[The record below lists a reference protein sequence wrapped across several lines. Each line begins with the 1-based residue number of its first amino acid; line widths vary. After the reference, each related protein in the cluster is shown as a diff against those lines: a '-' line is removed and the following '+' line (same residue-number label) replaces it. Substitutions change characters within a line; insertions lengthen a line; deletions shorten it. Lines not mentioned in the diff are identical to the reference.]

1 LAAFWGLSRFFK
13 GFARGRGVETPSER
27 LSGTIAAPLG
37 TADAAALRPNGWA
50 HTGRLAVLGA
60 VTGAIIA
67 VVAAYVLEATG
78 VTLRICDNPT
88 VRSNVTALAELTD
101 TELASLASLSRPS
114 LPSNVPIERTIRVAR
129 GSTLM
134 ASLLEIGVDRDQVN
148 QAVSALTTLFDPRS
162 LTQGQRIDVTY
173 LDLGRRE
180 RVLQSVAI
188 PLSPTREIRAYRG
201 VGEGFIPEQLS
212 KTLERV
218 LARYTGTI
226 EDSFYL
232 ATKRAG
238 MPDSVIMELIRMFS
252 WDVDFQRDI
261 QRGNG
266 FEVLLE
272 YFHDEEREP
281 VKIGNVLFASL
292 TTGGSTLRLYR
303 HQLADGTVDYF
314 NAQGESV
321 RKALLRT
328 PLDGAR
334 VSSTFGNRKHPIL
347 GFTTLHR
354 GVDFAA
360 PPGTPV
366 NAAGDGVVEMASF
379 NGNFGNYVQ
388 LRHNQ
393 RYKTGYAHLSSF
405 AKGMKAGKRVRQGD
419 IIGYVGSTGLSTG
432 PHLHYEVLDSD
443 RQVNP
448 LSVKMATGQKLQGP
462 SLNRFVA
469 ERAQIELRLAST
481 PVATTRLAA
490 NLAR

>member
-1 LAAFWGLSRFFK
+1 
-13 GFARGRGVETPSER
+13 
-27 LSGTIAAPLG
+27 
-37 TADAAALRPNGWA
+37 
-50 HTGRLAVLGA
+50 
-60 VTGAIIA
+60 
-67 VVAAYVLEATG
+67 
-78 VTLRICDNPT
+78 
-88 VRSNVTALAELTD
+88 
-101 TELASLASLSRPS
+101 
-114 LPSNVPIERTIRVAR
+114 
-129 GSTLM
+129 
-134 ASLLEIGVDRDQVN
+134 
-148 QAVSALTTLFDPRS
+148 
-162 LTQGQRIDVTY
+162 
-173 LDLGRRE
+173 
-180 RVLQSVAI
+180 
-188 PLSPTREIRAYRG
+188 
-201 VGEGFIPEQLS
+201 LS